1 MHRIPIAVDVGA
13 SFQQTLDTFF
23 GFLPNLIAFL
33 VILVIGYIVAR
44 IVKSLVGKGLEKL
57 GIDRRL
63 HESDASK
70 YVDMVS
76 PGASP
81 SNGIATIIFWLI
93 FAFFFFSAI
102 GALKIPA
109 LTTFMNQVLAYLP
122 NVVAAMLIFVV
133 AALIAGAVAAAIT
146 RVMGNTPTG
155 KVAASVLP
163 ALIMVIALFMILQQ
177 LKIAEQIVQIA
188 FAATMGALALG
199 LALAFGLG
207 GRPIAQK
214 MLEDAYRVGQEQR
227 EQIKQDIAAGRQR
240 AQYEMSAA
248 ESQYQSPPQSQGA
261 YQGQYQG
268 PPPQAP
274 GQYQGPP
281 QPPGQYPPQTQSFGT
296 PPASG
301 ASVPPYGQEQYPPQ
315 GQEPYPPR

>member
-1 MHRIPIAVDVGA
+1 MHRSQLAVDVGA
-13 SFQQTLDTFF
+13 SFQQSLNSFF
-23 GFLPNLIAFL
+23 GFLPNLLAFIVL
-33 VILVIGYIVAR
+33 LVIGYIVAK
-44 IVKSLVGKGLEKL
+44 IIKTLVSKGLEKL

-70 YVDMVS
+70 YVDAVS

-81 SNGIATIIFWLI
+81 SNAIATVVFWLV

-122 NVVAAMLIFVV
+122 NVIAAILIFVV
-133 AALIAGAVAAAIT
+133 AALVAGAVAAAIN
-146 RVMGNTPTG
+146 RVMGDTPTG

-163 ALIMVIALFMILQQ
+163 ALVMVLALFMILQQ

-214 MLEDAYRVGQEQR
+214 MLEDAYRAGQQHKEQM
-227 EQIKQDIAAGRQR
+227 KQDLAAGRAR
-240 AQYEMSAA
+240 AQSEMSSAQA
-248 ESQYQSPPQSQGA
+248 
-261 YQGQYQG
+261 QYQG
-268 PPPQAP
+268 PPPQGQYQAP
-274 GQYQGPP
+274 PPQYQGPP
-281 QPPGQYPPQTQSFGT
+281 QQYQGQPPQQYQGQPPPPQGPYQGP
-296 PPASG
+296 PPAQGFGPPPSGSG
-301 ASVPPYGQEQYPPQ
+301 ASTPG
-315 GQEPYPPR
+315 